1 MGNSGN
7 SLKSCFVCRTN
18 RLNYALD
25 PFHVSRTMQ
34 HRETE
39 ERKTTKKT
47 KTNEISTH
55 AERHMKHPFF
65 FYCVAFA
72 TYEMRQ
78 WFSMANTHQIKII
91 LHLHGQVK
99 QIAHSDNG
107 WDEKKSKKN
116 SRRRLENACLHK
128 CNFVAIDELCTVCS
142 QPTARKKS
150 VRIQNHI
157 KQLVVGG

>member
-39 ERKTTKKT
+39 ERKTMKKT

-107 WDEKKSKKN
+107 WFSRLRRWEGIEMKKRVRKTAEEGLKT
-116 SRRRLENACLHK
+116 LVYINAISL
-128 CNFVAIDELCTVCS
+128 
-142 QPTARKKS
+142 R
-150 VRIQNHI
+150 
-157 KQLVVGG
+157 